1 MAPLGGLGTGSRGPN
16 GAAPVRKLTIK
27 LTKAPPRPPDGF
39 EEEAWTSLSAAIDA
53 IHDKTSSHRVI
64 PRESGRRSE
73 HATVPSYETLYRS
86 VEDVCVHKKAPWL
99 FDKLRE
105 KLATR
110 VGERV
115 RDLKSSYERSV
126 SMDPV
131 AFLCAFDTAWRDHC
145 DAVDTTRRVF
155 LYLDRMRVAGGANDE
170 FRARALPKD
179 AAGVLE
185 PRSIW
190 DVGVR
195 LFRDAL
201 VGDGD
206 EKEEEARDAV
216 EKGRTGEATEDD
228 SPSKARL
235 ARAAAAAARAE
246 TRARD
251 SNHAETLGDERAG
264 ADGGGVSRDTQK
276 SEKNGNDVVSRS
288 RSRSKSFDA
297 ARLASQG
304 ALALIAKERD
314 GESKDSRGLL
324 RRATRAL
331 AALGVYF
338 ETFEPMFLD
347 QTARFYAREGDELS
361 VALTPFEY
369 GAHCETRLRE
379 ETHLCDD
386 VLDASTKRACA
397 RVVAAN
403 LVEKHLRRMLDE
415 GFTKA
420 FKENRVED
428 IRRFFRLALRCGGGS
443 GSVGGGFETLTK
455 PKDQREALSSSA
467 ADASAASGAKF
478 VDAVRRAFG
487 SSLRELGSEIVKDE
501 TREKDM
507 VIRLLSLKSAADDA
521 VHKAFDG
528 GEAFVATAREAFEHF
543 VNARAN
549 KPPELIAKFVDSK
562 LRASS
567 SSSSSG
573 GGSSAKTESANDHD
587 AETEKALDGALAL
600 FRHVQGKDAF
610 EAFYKRDLA
619 KRLLLGKSAS
629 VDAEKSF
636 IGKLKAECGAQFT
649 AKLEGMFKDVDA
661 SRDLMRAYN
670 EFRITKRD
678 DDDEDARASSKE
690 KDVETYVNVLTA
702 GSWPTY
708 STLELVL
715 PRELE
720 RARDAYASFY
730 LGKHSGRKLA
740 WLDGLGH
747 CVLRARFDKGEKEL
761 CTSTFQAAVLLL
773 FNDCASLTTREIVLK
788 TKMDD
793 GECRRTLQSLACGK
807 TRVLS
812 KTPRGREVEDDD
824 VFVVNGSFSEK
835 LFRVKINSIQ
845 MKETEKETEETN
857 ERVFQDRQY
866 QIDACLVR
874 IMKTRR
880 ATTHASLVAET
891 FAQISFPAKP
901 ADVKKR
907 IESLIE
913 REYLERDRND
923 PQTYNYLA

>member
-16 GAAPVRKLTIK
+16 GAAPVRRLTIK

-53 IHDKTSSHRVI
+53 IHDKTSSV
-64 PRESGRRSE
+64 RSD
-73 HATVPSYETLYRS
+73 HKTPVPSYETLYRS

-105 KLATR
+105 KLKTR
-110 VGERV
+110 VKQRV
-115 RDLKSSYERSV
+115 RELKSSYENSV
-126 SMDPV
+126 GMDPV

-155 LYLDRMRVAGGANDE
+155 LYLDRMRVAIGVNNE
-170 FRARALPKD
+170 FQTRAIDSLNGSMNQARSVPDALF
-179 AAGVLE
+179 AE

-201 VGDGD
+201 VGDDD
-206 EKEEEARDAV
+206 EETNEE
-216 EKGRTGEATEDD
+216 D

-235 ARAAAAAARAE
+235 ARAVAAAARAE
-246 TRARD
+246 SD
-251 SNHAETLGDERAG
+251 SKQTETGGD
-264 ADGGGVSRDTQK
+264 GVSQK
-276 SEKNGNDVVSRS
+276 TRIKIVG
-288 RSRSKSFDA
+288 SKSFDA

-304 ALALIAKERD
+304 ALLLIAKERS

-324 RRATRAL
+324 RRATRAF
-331 AALGVYF
+331 AALGVYAV
-338 ETFEPMFLD
+338 FEPMFLD
-347 QTARFYAREGDELS
+347 QTASFYAREGDDLS

-379 ETHLCDD
+379 ESNLCDD
-386 VLDASTKRACA
+386 ALDASTKKTCA
-397 RVVAAN
+397 RVVAKH
-403 LVEKHLRRMLDE
+403 LVEKHLQRMLDE

-420 FKENRVED
+420 FKENRVGD
-428 IRRFFRLALRCGGGS
+428 IARSFQLAKRCGGGK
-443 GSVGGGFETLTK
+443 GGGGHETLSKTTK
-455 PKDQREALSSSA
+455 DRREALASTST
-467 ADASAASGAKF
+467 DASHSSTKF

-487 SSLRELGSEIVKDE
+487 VSLRLLGTEIVKDE
-501 TREKDM
+501 QREKDM
-507 VIRLLSLKSAADDA
+507 VTRLLTLKSLADDA
-521 VHKAFDG
+521 VHRAFES
-528 GEAFVATAREAFEHF
+528 GETFVATNREAFEHF
-543 VNARAN
+543 VNQRAN

-567 SSSSSG
+567 AKVAGMSEND
-573 GGSSAKTESANDHD
+573 SSALVAIDHD
-587 AETEKALDGALAL
+587 AETEKALDGALSL

-670 EFRITKRD
+670 ESLLGGSKTKRD
-678 DDDEDARASSKE
+678 ENDEDARTTAPV
-690 KDVETYVNVLTA
+690 KDVETYVTVLTA

-708 STLELVL
+708 AALTLRLPIELQ
-715 PRELE
+715 

-773 FNDCASLTTREIVLK
+773 FNDVASLTAKAVVEMTGA
-788 TKMDD
+788 DD
-793 GECRRTLQSLACGK
+793 GECRRALQSLACGK
-807 TRVLS
+807 TRVLT
-812 KTPRGREVEDDD
+812 KTPKGREIEDDD
-824 VFVVNGSFSEK
+824 VFTVNGSFTEK
-835 LFRVKINSIQ
+835 LFRVKVNSIQ
-845 MKETEKETEETN
+845 MKETATATDETN

-866 QIDACLVR
+866 QLDACLVR

-880 ATTHASLVAET
+880 TTTHASLVAET

>member
-16 GAAPVRKLTIK
+16 GAAPVRRLTIK

-53 IHDKTSSHRVI
+53 IHDKTSSV
-64 PRESGRRSE
+64 RSD
-73 HATVPSYETLYRS
+73 HKTPVPSYETLYRS

-105 KLATR
+105 KLKTR
-110 VGERV
+110 VKERV
-115 RDLKSSYERSV
+115 RELKSSYENSV
-126 SMDPV
+126 GMDPV

-155 LYLDRMRVAGGANDE
+155 LYLDRMRVACRVNDE
-170 FRARALPKD
+170 FKTRADLSTTRSVPDALF
-179 AAGVLE
+179 AE

-201 VGDGD
+201 VGDDD
-206 EKEEEARDAV
+206 EETNEE
-216 EKGRTGEATEDD
+216 D

-235 ARAAAAAARAE
+235 ARAVAAAARAE
-246 TRARD
+246 SD
-251 SNHAETLGDERAG
+251 SKQTETGGD
-264 ADGGGVSRDTQK
+264 GVSQK
-276 SEKNGNDVVSRS
+276 TRIKIVG
-288 RSRSKSFDA
+288 SKSFDA
-297 ARLASQG
+297 ARLASKG
-304 ALALIAKERD
+304 ALLLIAKERS

-324 RRATRAL
+324 RRATRAF
-331 AALGVYF
+331 AALGVYAV
-338 ETFEPMFLD
+338 FEPMFLD
-347 QTARFYAREGDELS
+347 QTASFYAREGDDLS

-379 ETHLCDD
+379 ESNLCDD
-386 VLDASTKRACA
+386 ALDASTKKTCA
-397 RVVAAN
+397 RVVAKH
-403 LVEKHLRRMLDE
+403 LVEKHLQRMLDE

-420 FKENRVED
+420 FKENRVGD
-428 IRRFFRLALRCGGGS
+428 IARSFQLAKRCGGGK
-443 GSVGGGFETLTK
+443 GGGGHETLSKTT
-455 PKDQREALSSSA
+455 KDQREALASTST
-467 ADASAASGAKF
+467 DASHSSTKF

-487 SSLRELGSEIVKDE
+487 VSLRLLGAEIVEDE
-501 TREKDM
+501 RREKDM
-507 VIRLLSLKSAADDA
+507 VTRLLTLKSLADDA
-521 VHKAFDG
+521 VHRAFES
-528 GEAFVATAREAFEHF
+528 GETFVATNREAFEHF
-543 VNARAN
+543 VNQRAN

-567 SSSSSG
+567 AKND
-573 GGSSAKTESANDHD
+573 SSALVAIDHD
-587 AETEKALDGALAL
+587 AETEKALDGALSL

-661 SRDLMRAYN
+661 SRDLMRAYT
-670 EFRITKRD
+670 ESLLGGSKTKRALD
-678 DDDEDARASSKE
+678 DQDARTTAPV
-690 KDVETYVNVLTA
+690 KDVETYVTVLTA

-708 STLELVL
+708 AALTFSLPIELQ
-715 PRELE
+715 

-773 FNDCASLTTREIVLK
+773 FNDVASLTARAVVEMTGA
-788 TKMDD
+788 DD
-793 GECRRTLQSLACGK
+793 GECRRALQSFACVK
-807 TRVLS
+807 TRVLT
-812 KTPRGREVEDDD
+812 KTPKGREIEDDD
-824 VFVVNGSFSEK
+824 VFTVNGSFTEK
-835 LFRVKINSIQ
+835 LFRVKVNSIQ
-845 MKETEKETEETN
+845 MKETATATDETN

-866 QIDACLVR
+866 KLDACLVR

-880 ATTHASLVAET
+880 TTTHASLVAET

>member
-16 GAAPVRKLTIK
+16 GAAPVRRLTIK

-53 IHDKTSSHRVI
+53 IHDKTSNV
-64 PRESGRRSE
+64 RSD
-73 HATVPSYETLYRS
+73 HKTPVPSYETLYRS

-105 KLATR
+105 KLKTR
-110 VGERV
+110 VKERV
-115 RDLKSSYERSV
+115 RELKSSYENSV
-126 SMDPV
+126 GMDPV

-155 LYLDRMRVAGGANDE
+155 LYLDRMRVAGGVNDE
-170 FRARALPKD
+170 FRARAANQTRSGND
-179 AAGVLE
+179 ALFAE

-201 VGDGD
+201 VGD
-206 EKEEEARDAV
+206 EE
-216 EKGRTGEATEDD
+216 TTETTAND
-228 SPSKARL
+228 SPSKKRL

-246 TRARD
+246 SD
-251 SNHAETLGDERAG
+251 SKHTETGGDSVSQKT
-264 ADGGGVSRDTQK
+264 GVESI
-276 SEKNGNDVVSRS
+276 G
-288 RSRSKSFDA
+288 SKSFDA

-304 ALALIAKERD
+304 ALLLIAKERS

-324 RRATRAL
+324 RRATRAF
-331 AALGVYF
+331 AALGVYASK
-338 ETFEPMFLD
+338 FEPMFLE
-347 QTARFYAREGDELS
+347 QTAFFYAREGDDLS

-379 ETHLCDD
+379 ELNLCDD
-386 VLDASTKRACA
+386 ALDASTKKLCA
-397 RVVAAN
+397 RVVAKH
-403 LVEKHLRRMLDE
+403 LVEKHLQRMLDE

-420 FKENRVED
+420 FKENRVGD
-428 IRRFFRLALRCGGGS
+428 IARFFQLAKRCGGGKA
-443 GSVGGGFETLTK
+443 GGGHETISK
-455 PKDQREALSSSA
+455 PNHGSQREAPLSSTST
-467 ADASAASGAKF
+467 DASNSSTKF

-487 SSLRELGSEIVKDE
+487 VSLRSLGTEIVKDE
-501 TREKDM
+501 QREKDM
-507 VIRLLSLKSAADDA
+507 VMRLLTLKSLADDA
-521 VHKAFDG
+521 VHRAFES
-528 GEAFVATAREAFEHF
+528 GETFVATSREAFEHF
-543 VNARAN
+543 VNQRGN

-567 SSSSSG
+567 AKAAGTSEND
-573 GGSSAKTESANDHD
+573 SSAFVAIDHD
-587 AETEKALDGALAL
+587 LETEKALDGALSL

-670 EFRITKRD
+670 ESLIGGSLKTKRD
-678 DDDEDARASSKE
+678 DDDEDATNKTAPL
-690 KDVETYVNVLTA
+690 KDIETYVNVLTA

-708 STLELVL
+708 AALTLRL
-715 PRELE
+715 PLPLE

-740 WLDGLGH
+740 WLDSLGH

-773 FNDCASLTTREIVLK
+773 FNDFESLTAKEVVEK
-788 TKMDD
+788 TGMDD
-793 GECRRTLQSLACGK
+793 GECRRALQSLACGK
-807 TRVLS
+807 TRVLT
-812 KTPRGREVEDDD
+812 KTPKGREILDDD
-824 VFVVNGSFSEK
+824 VFTVNGSFTEK
-835 LFRVKINSIQ
+835 LYRVKVNSIA
-845 MKETEKETEETN
+845 MKETEKETAETN

>member
-16 GAAPVRKLTIK
+16 GAAPVRRLTIK

-53 IHDKTSSHRVI
+53 IHDKTSNV
-64 PRESGRRSE
+64 RSD
-73 HATVPSYETLYRS
+73 HKTPVPSYETLYRS

-105 KLATR
+105 KLKTR
-110 VGERV
+110 VKERV
-115 RDLKSSYERSV
+115 RELKSSYENSV
-126 SMDPV
+126 GMDPV

-155 LYLDRMRVAGGANDE
+155 LYLDRMRVAGGVNDE
-170 FRARALPKD
+170 FRARAANQTPSVHD
-179 AAGVLE
+179 ALFAE

-201 VGDGD
+201 VGD
-206 EKEEEARDAV
+206 EE
-216 EKGRTGEATEDD
+216 TTETTAND
-228 SPSKARL
+228 SPSKKRL

-246 TRARD
+246 SNSKQTETGGD
-251 SNHAETLGDERAG
+251 SVSQKT
-264 ADGGGVSRDTQK
+264 GVESI
-276 SEKNGNDVVSRS
+276 G
-288 RSRSKSFDA
+288 SKSFDA

-304 ALALIAKERD
+304 ALLLIAKERS

-324 RRATRAL
+324 RRATRAF
-331 AALGVYF
+331 AALGVYASK
-338 ETFEPMFLD
+338 FEPMFLE
-347 QTARFYAREGDELS
+347 QTAFFYAREGDDLS

-379 ETHLCDD
+379 ELNLCDD
-386 VLDASTKRACA
+386 ALDASTKKLCA
-397 RVVAAN
+397 RVVAKH
-403 LVEKHLRRMLDE
+403 LVEKHLQRMLDE

-420 FKENRVED
+420 FKENRVGD
-428 IRRFFRLALRCGGGS
+428 IARFFQLAKRCGGGKA
-443 GSVGGGFETLTK
+443 GGGHETISK
-455 PKDQREALSSSA
+455 PNHGSQREAPLSSTST
-467 ADASAASGAKF
+467 DASNSSTKF

-487 SSLRELGSEIVKDE
+487 VSLRSLGTEIVKDE
-501 TREKDM
+501 QREKDM
-507 VIRLLSLKSAADDA
+507 VMRLLTLKSLADDA
-521 VHKAFDG
+521 VHRAFES
-528 GEAFVATAREAFEHF
+528 GETFVATSREAFEHF
-543 VNARAN
+543 VNQRGN

-567 SSSSSG
+567 AKAAGTSEND
-573 GGSSAKTESANDHD
+573 SSAFVAIDHD
-587 AETEKALDGALAL
+587 LETEKALDGALSL

-670 EFRITKRD
+670 ESLIGGSLKTKRD
-678 DDDEDARASSKE
+678 DDDEDATNKTAPL
-690 KDVETYVNVLTA
+690 KDIETYVNVLTA

-708 STLELVL
+708 AALTLRL
-715 PRELE
+715 PLPLE

-740 WLDGLGH
+740 WLDSLGH

-773 FNDCASLTTREIVLK
+773 FNDFESLTAKEVVEK
-788 TKMDD
+788 TGMDD
-793 GECRRTLQSLACGK
+793 GECRRALQSLACGK
-807 TRVLS
+807 TRVLT
-812 KTPRGREVEDDD
+812 KTPKGREILDGD
-824 VFVVNGSFSEK
+824 VFTVNGSFTEK
-835 LFRVKINSIQ
+835 LYRVKVNSIQ
-845 MKETEKETEETN
+845 MKETEKETDETN

>member
-16 GAAPVRKLTIK
+16 GAAPVRRLTIK

-53 IHDKTSSHRVI
+53 IHDKTSSV
-64 PRESGRRSE
+64 RSD
-73 HATVPSYETLYRS
+73 HKTPVPSYETLYRS

-105 KLATR
+105 RLKTR
-110 VGERV
+110 VKQRV
-115 RDLKSSYERSV
+115 RELKSSYENSV
-126 SMDPV
+126 GMDPV

-155 LYLDRMRVAGGANDE
+155 LYLDRMRVACSVNDE
-170 FRARALPKD
+170 FKTRAANQARSVHDALF
-179 AAGVLE
+179 AE

-201 VGDGD
+201 VGDND
-206 EKEEEARDAV
+206 EETNEE
-216 EKGRTGEATEDD
+216 D

-246 TRARD
+246 SD
-251 SNHAETLGDERAG
+251 SKQTETGGDSVSQKTVF
-264 ADGGGVSRDTQK
+264 GV
-276 SEKNGNDVVSRS
+276 G
-288 RSRSKSFDA
+288 SKSFDA

-304 ALALIAKERD
+304 ALLLIAKERS

-324 RRATRAL
+324 RRATRAF
-331 AALGVYF
+331 AALGVYAA
-338 ETFEPMFLD
+338 TFEPMFLE
-347 QTARFYAREGDELS
+347 QTASFYAREGDDLS

-379 ETHLCDD
+379 ELNLCDD
-386 VLDASTKRACA
+386 ALDASTKKTCA
-397 RVVAAN
+397 RVVAKH
-403 LVEKHLRRMLDE
+403 LVEKHLQRMLDE

-420 FKENRVED
+420 FKENRVGD
-428 IRRFFRLALRCGGGS
+428 IARFFQLAKRCGGGK
-443 GSVGGGFETLTK
+443 GGGGHETLSKTT
-455 PKDQREALSSSA
+455 KDQREALASTST
-467 ADASAASGAKF
+467 DASNSSTKF

-487 SSLRELGSEIVKDE
+487 VSLRLLGTEIVKDE
-501 TREKDM
+501 QREKDM
-507 VIRLLSLKSAADDA
+507 VTRLLTLKSLADDA
-521 VHKAFDG
+521 VHRAFES
-528 GEAFVATAREAFEHF
+528 GETFVATNREAFEHF
-543 VNARAN
+543 VNQRAN

-567 SSSSSG
+567 AKTAG
-573 GGSSAKTESANDHD
+573 TTRENDSSAFVAIDHD
-587 AETEKALDGALAL
+587 AETEKALDGALSL

-636 IGKLKAECGAQFT
+636 IGKLKAECGARFT

-670 EFRITKRD
+670 ESLLGGSKTKRD
-678 DDDEDARASSKE
+678 ETSDEDARTNAPV

-708 STLELVL
+708 AVSTFSL
-715 PRELE
+715 PIELE

-773 FNDCASLTTREIVLK
+773 FNDVASLTARAVVEK
-788 TKMDD
+788 TGADD
-793 GECRRTLQSLACGK
+793 GECRRALQSLACGK
-807 TRVLS
+807 TRVLT
-812 KTPRGREVEDDD
+812 KTPKGREIEDGD
-824 VFVVNGSFSEK
+824 VFTVNGSFTEK
-835 LFRVKINSIQ
+835 LFRVKVNSIQ
-845 MKETEKETEETN
+845 MKETEKETDETN

-880 ATTHASLVAET
+880 TTTHASLVAET
-891 FAQISFPAKP
+891 FAQIAFPAKP

>member
-1 MAPLGGLGTGSRGPN
+1 
-16 GAAPVRKLTIK
+16 
-27 LTKAPPRPPDGF
+27 
-39 EEEAWTSLSAAIDA
+39 
-53 IHDKTSSHRVI
+53 
-64 PRESGRRSE
+64 
-73 HATVPSYETLYRS
+73 

-105 KLATR
+105 KLKTR
-110 VGERV
+110 VGARV
-115 RDLKSSYERSV
+115 RELKSSYENSV
-126 SMDPV
+126 GMDPV

-155 LYLDRMRVAGGANDE
+155 LYLDRMRVAGGVNDE
-170 FRARALPKD
+170 FRARAANQARSVHD
-179 AAGVLE
+179 ALFAE

-201 VGDGD
+201 VGDND
-206 EKEEEARDAV
+206 EETTAKRTRLRRRDWLAR
-216 EKGRTGEATEDD
+216 RRR
-228 SPSKARL
+228 RL
-235 ARAAAAAARAE
+235 APSP
-246 TRARD
+246 TR
-251 SNHAETLGDERAG
+251 NTETLGDERATTG
-264 ADGGGVSRDTQK
+264 GDSVSRGGVSQK
-276 SEKNGNDVVSRS
+276 TGFGVG
-288 RSRSKSFDA
+288 SKSFDA

-304 ALALIAKERD
+304 ALLLIAKERS

-324 RRATRAL
+324 RRATRAF
-331 AALGVYF
+331 AALGVYAA
-338 ETFEPMFLD
+338 TFEPMFLE
-347 QTARFYAREGDELS
+347 QTASFYAREGDDLS

-379 ETHLCDD
+379 ELNLCDD
-386 VLDASTKRACA
+386 ALDASTKKTCA
-397 RVVAAN
+397 RVVAKH
-403 LVEKHLRRMLDE
+403 LVEKHLQRMLDE

-420 FKENRVED
+420 FKENRVGD
-428 IRRFFRLALRCGGGS
+428 IARFFQLAKRCGGGT
-443 GSVGGGFETLTK
+443 GGGGHETLTK
-455 PKDQREALSSSA
+455 TTKDQREALASTST
-467 ADASAASGAKF
+467 DASNSSTKF

-487 SSLRELGSEIVKDE
+487 VSLRSLGTEIVKDE
-501 TREKDM
+501 QREKDM
-507 VIRLLSLKSAADDA
+507 VMRLLTLKSLADDA
-521 VHKAFDG
+521 VHRAFES
-528 GEAFVATAREAFEHF
+528 GETFVATNREAFEHF
-543 VNARAN
+543 VNQRGN

-567 SSSSSG
+567 AKAAGTSEND
-573 GGSSAKTESANDHD
+573 SSAFVAIDHD
-587 AETEKALDGALAL
+587 AETEKALDGALSL

-670 EFRITKRD
+670 ESLIGGSKTKRD
-678 DDDEDARASSKE
+678 DDDEDAQGTTAPVKDDGDVRERVNRGFVAHVHRA
-690 KDVETYVNVLTA
+690 DVAFTA
-702 GSWPTY
+702 CARTRSRRVRV
-708 STLELVL
+708 VL
-715 PRELE
+715 PRQALGTKTGL
-720 RARDAYASFY
+720 ARF
-730 LGKHSGRKLA
+730 
-740 WLDGLGH
+740 GLGH

-773 FNDCASLTTREIVLK
+773 FNDVESLTAKAIVEK
-788 TKMDD
+788 TGMDD

-807 TRVLS
+807 TRVLT
-812 KTPRGREVEDDD
+812 KTPKGREIEDDD
-824 VFVVNGSFSEK
+824 VFTVNGSFTEK
-835 LFRVKINSIQ
+835 LFRVKVNSIQ
-845 MKETEKETEETN
+845 MKETEKETDETN

-880 ATTHASLVAET
+880 TTTHASLVAET

>member
-16 GAAPVRKLTIK
+16 GAAPVRRLTIK

-53 IHDKTSSHRVI
+53 IHDKTSSV
-64 PRESGRRSE
+64 RSD
-73 HATVPSYETLYRS
+73 HKTPVPSYETLYRS

-105 KLATR
+105 KLKTR
-110 VGERV
+110 VKERV
-115 RDLKSSYERSV
+115 RELKSSYENSV
-126 SMDPV
+126 GMDPV

-155 LYLDRMRVAGGANDE
+155 LYLDRMRVAIGVNNE
-170 FRARALPKD
+170 FQTRAIDSLNGSMNQARSVPDALF
-179 AAGVLE
+179 AE

-201 VGDGD
+201 VGDDD
-206 EKEEEARDAV
+206 EETNEE
-216 EKGRTGEATEDD
+216 D

-246 TRARD
+246 SD
-251 SNHAETLGDERAG
+251 SKQTETGGD
-264 ADGGGVSRDTQK
+264 GVSQK
-276 SEKNGNDVVSRS
+276 TRIKIVG
-288 RSRSKSFDA
+288 SKSFDA

-304 ALALIAKERD
+304 ALLLIAKERS

-324 RRATRAL
+324 RRATRAF
-331 AALGVYF
+331 AALGVYAV
-338 ETFEPMFLD
+338 FEPMFLD
-347 QTARFYAREGDELS
+347 QTASFYAREGDDLS

-379 ETHLCDD
+379 ESNLCDD
-386 VLDASTKRACA
+386 ALDASTKKTCA
-397 RVVAAN
+397 RVVAKH
-403 LVEKHLRRMLDE
+403 LVEKHLQRMLDE

-420 FKENRVED
+420 FKENRVGD
-428 IRRFFRLALRCGGGS
+428 IARSFQLAKRCGGGK
-443 GSVGGGFETLTK
+443 GGGGHETLSKTT
-455 PKDQREALSSSA
+455 KDQREALASTST
-467 ADASAASGAKF
+467 DASHSSTKF

-487 SSLRELGSEIVKDE
+487 VSLRLLGTEIVKDE
-501 TREKDM
+501 QREKDM
-507 VIRLLSLKSAADDA
+507 VTRLLTLKSLADDA
-521 VHKAFDG
+521 VHRAFES
-528 GEAFVATAREAFEHF
+528 GETFVATNREAFEHF
-543 VNARAN
+543 VNQRAN

-567 SSSSSG
+567 AKVAGMSEND
-573 GGSSAKTESANDHD
+573 SSALVAIDHD
-587 AETEKALDGALAL
+587 AETEKALDGALSL

-670 EFRITKRD
+670 ESLLGGSKTKRD
-678 DDDEDARASSKE
+678 ENDEDARTTAPV
-690 KDVETYVNVLTA
+690 KDVETYVTVLTA

-708 STLELVL
+708 AALTLRLPIELQ
-715 PRELE
+715 

-773 FNDCASLTTREIVLK
+773 FNDVASLTAKAVVEMTGA
-788 TKMDD
+788 DD
-793 GECRRTLQSLACGK
+793 GECRRALQSLACGK
-807 TRVLS
+807 TRVLT
-812 KTPRGREVEDDD
+812 KTPKGREIEDDD
-824 VFVVNGSFSEK
+824 VFTVNGSFTEK
-835 LFRVKINSIQ
+835 LFRVKVNSIQ
-845 MKETEKETEETN
+845 MKETATATDETN

-866 QIDACLVR
+866 QLDACLVR

-880 ATTHASLVAET
+880 TTTHASLVAET

>member
-16 GAAPVRKLTIK
+16 GAAPVRRLTIK

-53 IHDKTSSHRVI
+53 IHDKTSNV
-64 PRESGRRSE
+64 RSD
-73 HATVPSYETLYRS
+73 HKTPVPSYETLYRS

-105 KLATR
+105 KLKTR
-110 VGERV
+110 VKERV
-115 RDLKSSYERSV
+115 RELKSSYENSV
-126 SMDPV
+126 GMDPV

-155 LYLDRMRVAGGANDE
+155 LYLDRMRVAGGVNDE
-170 FRARALPKD
+170 FRARAANQTPSVHD
-179 AAGVLE
+179 ALFAE

-201 VGDGD
+201 VGD
-206 EKEEEARDAV
+206 EE
-216 EKGRTGEATEDD
+216 TTETTAND
-228 SPSKARL
+228 SPSKKRL

-246 TRARD
+246 SD
-251 SNHAETLGDERAG
+251 SKHTETGGDSVSQKT
-264 ADGGGVSRDTQK
+264 GVESI
-276 SEKNGNDVVSRS
+276 G
-288 RSRSKSFDA
+288 SKSFDA

-304 ALALIAKERD
+304 ALLLIAKERS

-324 RRATRAL
+324 RRATRAF
-331 AALGVYF
+331 AALGVYASK
-338 ETFEPMFLD
+338 FEPMFLE
-347 QTARFYAREGDELS
+347 QTAFFYAREGDDLS

-379 ETHLCDD
+379 ELNLCDD
-386 VLDASTKRACA
+386 ALDASTKKLCA
-397 RVVAAN
+397 RVVAKH
-403 LVEKHLRRMLDE
+403 LVEKHLQRMLDE

-420 FKENRVED
+420 FKENRVGD
-428 IRRFFRLALRCGGGS
+428 IARFFQLAKRCGGGKA
-443 GSVGGGFETLTK
+443 GGGHETISK
-455 PKDQREALSSSA
+455 PNHGSQREAPLSSTST
-467 ADASAASGAKF
+467 DASNSSTKF

-487 SSLRELGSEIVKDE
+487 VSLRSLGTEIVKDE
-501 TREKDM
+501 QREKDM
-507 VIRLLSLKSAADDA
+507 VMRLLTLKSLADDA
-521 VHKAFDG
+521 VHRAFES
-528 GEAFVATAREAFEHF
+528 GETFVATSREAFEHF
-543 VNARAN
+543 VNQRGN

-567 SSSSSG
+567 AKAAGTSEND
-573 GGSSAKTESANDHD
+573 SSAFVAIDHD
-587 AETEKALDGALAL
+587 LETEKALDGALSL

-670 EFRITKRD
+670 ESLIGGSLKTKRD
-678 DDDEDARASSKE
+678 DDDEDATNKTAPL
-690 KDVETYVNVLTA
+690 KDIETYVNVLTA

-708 STLELVL
+708 TALTLRL
-715 PRELE
+715 PLPLE

-740 WLDGLGH
+740 WLDSLGH

-773 FNDCASLTTREIVLK
+773 FNDFESLTAKEVVEK
-788 TKMDD
+788 TGMDD
-793 GECRRTLQSLACGK
+793 GECRRALQSLACGK
-807 TRVLS
+807 TRVLT
-812 KTPRGREVEDDD
+812 KTPKGREILDGD
-824 VFVVNGSFSEK
+824 VFTVNGSFTEK
-835 LFRVKINSIQ
+835 LYRVKVNSIQ
-845 MKETEKETEETN
+845 MKETEKETDETN

>member
-16 GAAPVRKLTIK
+16 GAAPVRRLTIK

-53 IHDKTSSHRVI
+53 IHDKTSSV
-64 PRESGRRSE
+64 RSD
-73 HATVPSYETLYRS
+73 HKTPVPSYETLYRS

-105 KLATR
+105 KLKTR
-110 VGERV
+110 VKQRV
-115 RDLKSSYERSV
+115 RELKSSYENSV
-126 SMDPV
+126 GMDPV

-155 LYLDRMRVAGGANDE
+155 LYLDRMRVACGVDDE
-170 FRARALPKD
+170 FKTRAANQARSVHDALF
-179 AAGVLE
+179 AE

-201 VGDGD
+201 VGDND
-206 EKEEEARDAV
+206 EETNEE
-216 EKGRTGEATEDD
+216 D

-246 TRARD
+246 SD
-251 SNHAETLGDERAG
+251 SKQTETGGDSVSQKTVF
-264 ADGGGVSRDTQK
+264 GV
-276 SEKNGNDVVSRS
+276 G
-288 RSRSKSFDA
+288 SKSFDA

-304 ALALIAKERD
+304 ALLLIAKERS

-324 RRATRAL
+324 RRATRAF
-331 AALGVYF
+331 AALGVYAA
-338 ETFEPMFLD
+338 TFEPMFLE
-347 QTARFYAREGDELS
+347 QTASFYAREGDDLS

-379 ETHLCDD
+379 ELNLCDD
-386 VLDASTKRACA
+386 ALDASTKKTCA
-397 RVVAAN
+397 RVVAKH
-403 LVEKHLRRMLDE
+403 LVEKHLQRMLDE

-420 FKENRVED
+420 FKENRVGD
-428 IRRFFRLALRCGGGS
+428 IARFFQLAKRCGGGK
-443 GSVGGGFETLTK
+443 GGGGHETLSKTT
-455 PKDQREALSSSA
+455 KDQREALASTST
-467 ADASAASGAKF
+467 DASNSSTKF

-487 SSLRELGSEIVKDE
+487 VSLRLLGAEIVKDE
-501 TREKDM
+501 QREKDM
-507 VIRLLSLKSAADDA
+507 VTRLLTLKSLADDA
-521 VHKAFDG
+521 VHRAFES
-528 GEAFVATAREAFEHF
+528 GETFVATNREAFEHF
-543 VNARAN
+543 VNQRAN

-567 SSSSSG
+567 AKAAG
-573 GGSSAKTESANDHD
+573 TTRENDSSAFVAIDHD
-587 AETEKALDGALAL
+587 AETEKALDGALSL

-636 IGKLKAECGAQFT
+636 IGKLKAECGARFT

-670 EFRITKRD
+670 EELKMGSKPKRD
-678 DDDEDARASSKE
+678 ETSDEDARTNAQSVKDVKDV

-708 STLELVL
+708 AVSTFSLPIELQ
-715 PRELE
+715 

-773 FNDCASLTTREIVLK
+773 FNDVASLTAKAVVEMTGA
-788 TKMDD
+788 DD
-793 GECRRTLQSLACGK
+793 GECRRALQSLACGK
-807 TRVLS
+807 TRVLT
-812 KTPRGREVEDDD
+812 KTPKGREIEDDD
-824 VFVVNGSFSEK
+824 VFTVNGSFTEK
-835 LFRVKINSIQ
+835 LFRVKVNSIQ
-845 MKETEKETEETN
+845 MKETEKETDETN

-880 ATTHASLVAET
+880 TTTHASLVAET